1 MSIFPT
7 DILYFVPEVKYNSL
21 VRLNRILK
29 VRRKKI
35 IKNIYFPAWDCLIEL
50 RLNG

>member
-21 VRLNRILK
+21 VHQDSQQEN
-29 VRRKKI
+29 
-35 IKNIYFPAWDCLIEL
+35 FE
-50 RLNG
+50 G